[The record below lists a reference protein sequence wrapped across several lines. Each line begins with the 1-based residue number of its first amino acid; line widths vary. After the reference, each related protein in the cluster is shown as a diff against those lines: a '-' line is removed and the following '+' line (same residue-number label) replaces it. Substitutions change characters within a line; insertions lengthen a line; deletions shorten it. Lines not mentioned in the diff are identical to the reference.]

1 MQRISKHRVLRFM
14 LEKVFRL
21 KVDYTVPEGARKS
34 VLLFAPHTSMW
45 DFVAGKWVM
54 DVMELR
60 VKIMI
65 KKEAFVF
72 PIASWLKSIGGIPV
86 DRRNAST
93 MPEEVASLLRESDEM
108 CLLICPE
115 GTRKRTEHWKKGFY
129 YIAQKAGVPVF
140 MTYIDWKTR
149 RAGIG
154 PAFHVT
160 GDYAADFLQIQSFY
174 KGMCG
179 WHKGQFNLE

>member
-1 MQRISKHRVLRFM
+1 M

-21 KVDYTVPEGARKS
+21 NVDYSVPENARKS
-34 VLLFAPHTSMW
+34 VMLFAPHTSMM

-72 PIASWLKSIGGIPV
+72 PIASWLKSVGGIPV
-86 DRRNAST
+86 DRRHMTT
-93 MPEEVASLLRESDEM
+93 MPEHVAALIRASDEM

-115 GTRKRTEHWKKGFY
+115 GTRKRTDRWKRGFY
-129 YIAQKAGVPVF
+129 YIAEKADVPLYL
-140 MTYIDWKTR
+140 TYIDWKTR

-154 PAFHVT
+154 PEFRIT
-160 GDYAADFLQIQSFY
+160 GDFDADLQQIQSFY
-174 KGMCG
+174 KGMRG
-179 WHKGQFNLE
+179 WHTGQFNLE